1 MAKNINLTN
10 VPTQALYDELYRRS
24 FDPDSE
30 VFSVSLW
37 IREDVETIVPH
48 EKADEF
54 MQVHHK
60 YFDDCMTA
68 EGWELLENLD

>member
-1 MAKNINLTN
+1 MDLTN

-24 FDPDSE
+24 FDPNSE

-37 IREDVETIVPH
+37 VKEDVEAIVPSD
-48 EKADEF
+48 KADEF

-60 YFDDCMTA
+60 YFDDCLTN
-68 EGWELLENLD
+68 EGFELLDTLSTL

>member
-1 MAKNINLTN
+1 MANLTN

-24 FDPDSE
+24 FDPNSE

-37 IREDVETIVPH
+37 VKEDVETIVPSD
-48 EKADEF
+48 KVDEF

-60 YFDDCMTA
+60 YFDDCLTA
-68 EGWELLENLD
+68 SGWEILEDLD